1 VSASLR
7 RPAAGLSDGCAAV
20 AEILAQTGIE
30 IVYTLAGS
38 DVGGVAKA
46 AADRGL
52 KVVGCRDE
60 RSAAF
65 MAAAHGALTRSPGIC
80 LVTQGPGLTNA
91 ITGLTQAQQ
100 GGWPV
105 VSISGIFPRE
115 AVALNPLQE
124 LDQAALMRPVSV
136 FAEVVPTSDRLP
148 DLLQRALRMSLGP
161 LRGHA
166 HLSIPGHVLS
176 GAAPQLP
183 TWPAGRLRPP
193 AADPDRTQLAE
204 AAARLREAHRPV
216 LLVGPGAWFADAAAV
231 LADLLERLPI
241 PTFTFDEARGLVP
254 DSHPASFGS
263 LLFRL
268 NGAASLIAEAD
279 LVITV
284 GLHSDWRVEH
294 LAPPFLSDRT
304 VLVQIDSNATEL
316 TRAGATVP
324 ILADEAR
331 AIAGLTPAAHQ
342 EAPAVWKDWTARLRA
357 AHTSWLAELEG
368 SDDTASGI
376 TPLELIFAVRRA
388 AEQHDA
394 NVVID
399 GGHIGKWA
407 KALLTA
413 RRPGSLCRLKGGFAA
428 IGHGLPS
435 AIVRS
440 LTDRDRATLLVT
452 GDGAF
457 GYGFLDLET
466 AVAEDLPLVAVV
478 AVDGA
483 WGSVQTTQIAAYGRA
498 VATNL
503 PATRFDQLAEALGA
517 GGDWVD
523 RAADLDAALETA
535 LITRG
540 PTVVA
545 ASTCTIPSPAVYP
558 HGTSYERPER

>member
-20 AEILAQTGIE
+20 AEILAQAGLE
-30 IVYTLAGS
+30 ILYTLAGS

-65 MAAAHGALTRSPGIC
+65 MAAAHGALARSPGIC

-105 VSISGIFPRE
+105 VSLAGIFPRE

-136 FAEVVPTSDRLP
+136 FAEVVPTPDRLP
-148 DLLQRALRMSLGP
+148 DLLQRALRASLGP
-161 LRGHA
+161 PRGHA

-176 GAAPQLP
+176 GPAPELK
-183 TWPAGRLRPP
+183 TWPGSLLRPP
-193 AADPDRTQLAE
+193 AAEPDPAQLAE
-204 AAARLREAHRPV
+204 AASHIREAHRPV
-216 LLVGPGAWFADAAAV
+216 LLVGPGAWFADAAV
-231 LADLLERLPI
+231 ELSDLLERLPI
-241 PTFTFDEARGLVP
+241 PTFTFDEARGLVS
-254 DSHPASFGS
+254 DRHPASLGS

-316 TRAGATVP
+316 ARVGASVP

-331 AIAGLTPAAHQ
+331 AIAGLTSAAGQAPAA
-342 EAPAVWKDWTARLRA
+342 WTDWTARLQA
-357 AHTSWLAELEG
+357 ARRSWLAELEQ
-368 SDDTASGI
+368 SDDTESGI
-376 TPLELIFAVRRA
+376 TPLELIFAVRQA
-388 AEQHDA
+388 AEKHDA

-413 RRPGSLCRLKGGFAA
+413 RRPGALCRLKGGFAA

-440 LTDRDRATLLVT
+440 LTDRDRATLLIT

-483 WGSVQTTQIAAYGRA
+483 WGSVQTSQIATYGRA
-498 VATNL
+498 VATDL
-503 PATRFDQLAEALGA
+503 PATRFDRLAETLGA
-517 GGDWVD
+517 RGAWVD
-523 RAADLDAALETA
+523 RAADLEAALETA
-535 LITRG
+535 LTTRG
-540 PTVVA
+540 PTVLA
-545 ASTCTIPSPAVYP
+545 ASTRTVPSPAVYP
-558 HGTSYERPER
+558 RGTSYDRHER